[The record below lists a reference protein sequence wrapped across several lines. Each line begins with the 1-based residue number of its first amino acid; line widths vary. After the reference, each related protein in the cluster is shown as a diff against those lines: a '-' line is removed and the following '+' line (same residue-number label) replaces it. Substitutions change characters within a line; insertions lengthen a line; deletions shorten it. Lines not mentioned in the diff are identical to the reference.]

1 MKLGLYNTM
10 SNKYIKLFE
19 SVEDIKDKNILDN
32 LIILAETGI
41 LNITDVDFTDVG
53 PRNDSYEIYLVTDD
67 GNVGFHWDSE
77 ESTEYTGDS
86 WWDMLIYYTRT
97 IGDTRYSL
105 IMKGSGKGHGD
116 EVELEETESVL
127 RLYSKPATEKARF

>member
-1 MKLGLYNTM
+1 MNR
-10 SNKYIKLFE
+10 KYIKLFE

-41 LNITDVDFTDVG
+41 LNITDVDFTDIG

-105 IMKGSGKGHGD
+105 IMRGSGKGHGD

>member
-1 MKLGLYNTM
+1 M
-10 SNKYIKLFE
+10 SHKYIKLFE

-32 LIILAETGI
+32 LIILDATGI
-41 LNITDVDFTDVG
+41 LNITDVDFTETG
-53 PRNDSYEIYLVTDD
+53 PRDGNYEIYLVTDD

-105 IMKGSGKGHGD
+105 IMRGSGTGHGD
-116 EVELEETESVL
+116 DVELEETESVL

>member
-1 MKLGLYNTM
+1 M
-10 SNKYIKLFE
+10 SHKYIKLFE

-77 ESTEYTGDS
+77 ESTEYNGDS

-105 IMKGSGKGHGD
+105 IMRGSGKGHGD

>member
-1 MKLGLYNTM
+1 M
-10 SNKYIKLFE
+10 SHKDIKLFE

-41 LNITDVDFTDVG
+41 LDITDTDFTDVG
-53 PRNDSYEIYLVTDD
+53 QFNKSYEIYLITDD

-77 ESTEYTGDS
+77 ESTEYNGDS

-97 IGDTRYSL
+97 LGDTRYSL

>member
-1 MKLGLYNTM
+1 M
-10 SNKYIKLFE
+10 SHKYIKLFE

-41 LNITDVDFTDVG
+41 LDITDTDFTDVG
-53 PRNDSYEIYLVTDD
+53 QFNKSYEIYLVTDD

-77 ESTEYTGDS
+77 ESTEYNGDS

-97 IGDTRYSL
+97 LGDTRYSL

>member
-1 MKLGLYNTM
+1 M
-10 SNKYIKLFE
+10 SHKYIKLFE

-77 ESTEYTGDS
+77 ESTEYNGDS
-86 WWDMLIYYTRT
+86 WCDMLIYYTRT

>member
-1 MKLGLYNTM
+1 M
-10 SNKYIKLFE
+10 SHKYIKLFE

-32 LIILAETGI
+32 LIILAETEI

-77 ESTEYTGDS
+77 ESTEYNGDG

-105 IMKGSGKGHGD
+105 IMRGSGKGHGD

>member
-1 MKLGLYNTM
+1 M
-10 SNKYIKLFE
+10 SHKYIKLFE

-77 ESTEYTGDS
+77 ESTEYNGDS

-105 IMKGSGKGHGD
+105 IMKGNGKGHGD

>member
-41 LNITDVDFTDVG
+41 LNITGVDFTDVG

-77 ESTEYTGDS
+77 ESTEYNGDS

-105 IMKGSGKGHGD
+105 IMRGSGKGHGD

>member
-1 MKLGLYNTM
+1 M

-41 LNITDVDFTDVG
+41 LNITGVDFTDVG

-77 ESTEYTGDS
+77 ESTEYNGDS

-105 IMKGSGKGHGD
+105 IMRGSGKGHGD

>member
-1 MKLGLYNTM
+1 M
-10 SNKYIKLFE
+10 SHKYIKLFE

-77 ESTEYTGDS
+77 ESTEYTGDG

-105 IMKGSGKGHGD
+105 IMRGSGKGHGD

>member
-10 SNKYIKLFE
+10 SHKYIKLFE

-41 LNITDVDFTDVG
+41 LDITDTDFTDVG
-53 PRNDSYEIYLVTDD
+53 QFNKSYEIYLVTDD

-77 ESTEYTGDS
+77 ETTEYNGDG

-97 IGDTRYSL
+97 LGDTRYSL

-127 RLYSKPATEKARF
+127 RLYSKPSTEKSRF

>member
-1 MKLGLYNTM
+1 M
-10 SNKYIKLFE
+10 SHKYIKLFE

-41 LNITDVDFTDVG
+41 LDITDTDFTDVG
-53 PRNDSYEIYLVTDD
+53 QFNKSYEIYLVTDD

-77 ESTEYTGDS
+77 ESTEYNGDS

-97 IGDTRYSL
+97 LGDTRYSL
-105 IMKGSGKGHGD
+105 IMKGNGKGHGD

>member
-1 MKLGLYNTM
+1 M

-41 LNITDVDFTDVG
+41 LDITDTDFTDVG
-53 PRNDSYEIYLVTDD
+53 QFNKSYEIYLVTDD

-77 ESTEYTGDS
+77 ESTEYNGDS

-105 IMKGSGKGHGD
+105 IMKGNGKGHGD

>member
-1 MKLGLYNTM
+1 M
-10 SNKYIKLFE
+10 SHKYIKLFE

-41 LNITDVDFTDVG
+41 LDITDTYFTDVG
-53 PRNDSYEIYLVTDD
+53 PRNEGYEIYLVTDD
-67 GNVGFHWDSE
+67 GAVGFHWDSE

-105 IMKGSGKGHGD
+105 IMRGSGKGHGD

>member
-10 SNKYIKLFE
+10 SHKYIKLFE

-41 LNITDVDFTDVG
+41 LDITDTDFTDVG
-53 PRNDSYEIYLVTDD
+53 QFNKSYEIYLVTDD

-77 ESTEYTGDS
+77 ESTEYNGDS

-97 IGDTRYSL
+97 LGDTRYSL

>member
-1 MKLGLYNTM
+1 MNR
-10 SNKYIKLFE
+10 KYIKLFE

-77 ESTEYTGDS
+77 ESTEYNGDS

-105 IMKGSGKGHGD
+105 IMRGSGKGHGD

>member
-1 MKLGLYNTM
+1 M
-10 SNKYIKLFE
+10 SHKYIKLFE

-41 LNITDVDFTDVG
+41 LDITDTDFTDVG
-53 PRNDSYEIYLVTDD
+53 QFNKSYEIYLVTDD

-77 ESTEYTGDS
+77 ESTEYNGDS

>member
-1 MKLGLYNTM
+1 M
-10 SNKYIKLFE
+10 SHKYIKLFE

-53 PRNDSYEIYLVTDD
+53 QFNKSYEIYLVTDD

-77 ESTEYTGDS
+77 ESTEYNGDS

-105 IMKGSGKGHGD
+105 IMRGSGKGHGD

>member
-1 MKLGLYNTM
+1 M
-10 SNKYIKLFE
+10 SHKYIKLFE

-32 LIILAETGI
+32 LIILVETGI
-41 LNITDVDFTDVG
+41 LDITDVDITDVG
-53 PRNDSYEIYLVTDD
+53 QFNKSYEIYLVTDD

-77 ESTEYTGDS
+77 ESTEYNGDG

-97 IGDTRYSL
+97 LGDTRYSL

>member
-1 MKLGLYNTM
+1 MNR
-10 SNKYIKLFE
+10 KYIKLFE

-41 LNITDVDFTDVG
+41 LNITGVDFTDVG

-77 ESTEYTGDS
+77 ESTEYNGDS

-105 IMKGSGKGHGD
+105 IMRGSGKGHGD

>member
-1 MKLGLYNTM
+1 M
-10 SNKYIKLFE
+10 SHKYIKLFE

-41 LNITDVDFTDVG
+41 LDITNTDFTDVS
-53 PRNDSYEIYLVTDD
+53 PRNEGYEIYLVTDD

-77 ESTEYTGDS
+77 ESTEYNGDS

-105 IMKGSGKGHGD
+105 IMRGSGKGHGD

>member
-1 MKLGLYNTM
+1 M

-41 LNITDVDFTDVG
+41 LDITDTDFTDVG
-53 PRNDSYEIYLVTDD
+53 QFNKSYEIYLVTDD

-77 ESTEYTGDS
+77 ESTEYNGDS

-97 IGDTRYSL
+97 LGDTRYSL

>member
-1 MKLGLYNTM
+1 M

-41 LNITDVDFTDVG
+41 LDITDTVFTDVG
-53 PRNDSYEIYLVTDD
+53 QFNKSYEIYLVTDD

-77 ESTEYTGDS
+77 ESTEYNGDS

-97 IGDTRYSL
+97 LGDTRYSL

>member
-1 MKLGLYNTM
+1 M
-10 SNKYIKLFE
+10 SHKYIKLFE

-67 GNVGFHWDSE
+67 GNVGFHWDWE
-77 ESTEYTGDS
+77 ESTEYNGDS

-105 IMKGSGKGHGD
+105 IMKGNGKGHGD

>member
-1 MKLGLYNTM
+1 M
-10 SNKYIKLFE
+10 SHKYIKLFE

-41 LNITDVDFTDVG
+41 LDITDTDFTDVG
-53 PRNDSYEIYLVTDD
+53 PRKEGYEIYLVTDD

-77 ESTEYTGDS
+77 ESTEYNGDS

-105 IMKGSGKGHGD
+105 IMRGSGKGHGD

-127 RLYSKPATEKARF
+127 RLYSKHATEKARF